1 MVSISDKKDM
11 NIHDATEQAFKNGYE
26 KAIRDMYTEIVVSK
40 QDIDTIVKRLLDK
53 HNITTEM

>member
-1 MVSISDKKDM
+1 M

-26 KAIRDMYTEIVVSK
+26 KAIRDMYTELIVSK